1 MKSSKAA
8 GPSGALTDMLNAAG
22 EKEQLFGPIWVTE
35 VCNSVV
41 NEGEIP

>member
-22 EKEQLFGPIWVTE
+22 DAGTIMCPYFGYR
-35 VCNSVV
+35 
-41 NEGEIP
+41 GM